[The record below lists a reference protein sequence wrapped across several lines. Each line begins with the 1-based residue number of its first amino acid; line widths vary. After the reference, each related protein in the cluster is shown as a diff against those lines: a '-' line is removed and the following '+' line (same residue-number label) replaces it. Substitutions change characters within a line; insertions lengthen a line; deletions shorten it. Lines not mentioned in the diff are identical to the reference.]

1 MKIEPVVK
9 NSSQSVKSK
18 EQIRFD
24 ESLHKLL
31 LIGLYLSVAL
41 ILFGLG
47 LALFT
52 HQNVPET
59 VFPLR
64 SLFTGLLS
72 LNAGSYLSLGLLVL
86 IATPII
92 RVITS
97 FISFLVEKD
106 WRFAAITLVVLATV
120 LVSIFLGKY

>member
-1 MKIEPVVK
+1 MKVEPVVK
-9 NSSQSVKSK
+9 NSTQGIKSE

-52 HQNVPET
+52 HQNVPEA
-59 VFPLR
+59 VFPLQ

-106 WRFAAITLVVLATV
+106 WRFAAITLVVLTTV
-120 LVSIFLGKY
+120 LVSILLGKY

>member
-41 ILFGLG
+41 IRFGLG

>member
-59 VFPLR
+59 VFPLH

>member
-1 MKIEPVVK
+1 MVNDPVVEK
-9 NSSQSVKSK
+9 KPNGVKT
-18 EQIRFD
+18 EAQIRFD

-31 LIGLYLSVAL
+31 LIGLYLSVTL

-52 HQNVPET
+52 HQT
-59 VFPLR
+59 ISDKVFPLQ
-64 SLFTGLLS
+64 SLVSGALAM
-72 LNAGSYLSLGLLVL
+72 NASSFLSLGLLVL

-92 RVITS
+92 RVVTS

-120 LVSIFLGKY
+120 LVSIILGKY

>member
-9 NSSQSVKSK
+9 NSSQSVKSE

-52 HQNVPET
+52 HQNVPDT
-59 VFPLR
+59 VFPMQ

-106 WRFAAITLVVLATV
+106 WRFAAITLVVLVTV

>member
-1 MKIEPVVK
+1 MVNDPVVENK
-9 NSSQSVKSK
+9 PKGVKTE

-31 LIGLYLSVAL
+31 LIGLYLSVAF

-52 HQNVPET
+52 HQT
-59 VFPLR
+59 ISDKVFPLQ
-64 SLFTGLLS
+64 SLFSGIVS
-72 LNAGSYLSLGLLVL
+72 MNASSFLSLGLLVL

-92 RVITS
+92 RVVTS

-106 WRFAAITLVVLATV
+106 WRFAAITLVVLVTV
-120 LVSIFLGKY
+120 LVSILLGKY

>member
-1 MKIEPVVK
+1 MVNDPVVENK
-9 NSSQSVKSK
+9 AKGVKTE

-24 ESLHKLL
+24 ETLHKLL

-52 HQNVPET
+52 QQSVSDK
-59 VFPLR
+59 VFPLE
-64 SLFTGLLS
+64 SLISGIVS
-72 LNAGSYLSLGLLVL
+72 MNASSFLSLGLLVL

-92 RVITS
+92 RVVTS

-106 WRFAAITLVVLATV
+106 WRFAAITLVVLVTV
-120 LVSIFLGKY
+120 LVSILLGKY